1 MSDKEF
7 LDLEVQVKNLIK
19 LSKQLK
25 ESNIHLL
32 KKNKELSIKEQKL
45 SETLTQLQ
53 QKILKDSLKISKKR
67 RSNLNGKEYY
77 KSKNFRGRNI
87 KFHAPPKKVI
97 R

>member
-45 SETLTQLQ
+45 SETLTSSAKNIERLI
-53 QKILKDSLKISKKR
+53 KDLKKKT
-67 RSNLNGKEYY
+67 K
-77 KSKNFRGRNI
+77 
-87 KFHAPPKKVI
+87 
-97 R
+97 

>member
-45 SETLTQLQ
+45 SETLTSSAK
-53 QKILKDSLKISKKR
+53 KIERLIKDLKKQMK
-67 RSNLNGKEYY
+67 
-77 KSKNFRGRNI
+77 
-87 KFHAPPKKVI
+87 
-97 R
+97 

>member
-32 KKNKELSIKEQKL
+32 KKNKELSINEQKL
-45 SETLTQLQ
+45 SETLTSSAE
-53 QKILKDSLKISKKR
+53 KIERLIKDLKKKT
-67 RSNLNGKEYY
+67 N
-77 KSKNFRGRNI
+77 
-87 KFHAPPKKVI
+87 
-97 R
+97 

>member
-45 SETLTQLQ
+45 SETLTSSAKEIERLI
-53 QKILKDSLKISKKR
+53 KDLKKKM
-67 RSNLNGKEYY
+67 K
-77 KSKNFRGRNI
+77 
-87 KFHAPPKKVI
+87 
-97 R
+97 

>member
-45 SETLTQLQ
+45 SETLVSSAK
-53 QKILKDSLKISKKR
+53 KIEKLIKDLK
-67 RSNLNGKEYY
+67 KET
-77 KSKNFRGRNI
+77 K
-87 KFHAPPKKVI
+87 
-97 R
+97 

>member
-1 MSDKEF
+1 MSDKDF

-45 SETLTQLQ
+45 SETLTSSAK
-53 QKILKDSLKISKKR
+53 KIERLIKDLKKR
-67 RSNLNGKEYY
+67 
-77 KSKNFRGRNI
+77 
-87 KFHAPPKKVI
+87 
-97 R
+97 

>member
-45 SETLTQLQ
+45 SETLTSSGK
-53 QKILKDSLKISKKR
+53 KIERLIKDLKK
-67 RSNLNGKEYY
+67 G
-77 KSKNFRGRNI
+77 
-87 KFHAPPKKVI
+87 
-97 R
+97 

>member
-45 SETLTQLQ
+45 SETLTSSAK
-53 QKILKDSLKISKKR
+53 KIERLIKDLKKR
-67 RSNLNGKEYY
+67 WSNLNGKEYY
-77 KSKNFRGRNI
+77 KSKNFRSGI
-87 KFHAPPKKVI
+87 
-97 R
+97 

>member
-19 LSKQLK
+19 LSTQLK

-45 SETLTQLQ
+45 SETLTSSAK
-53 QKILKDSLKISKKR
+53 KIERLIKDLKKKT
-67 RSNLNGKEYY
+67 N
-77 KSKNFRGRNI
+77 
-87 KFHAPPKKVI
+87 
-97 R
+97 

>member
-25 ESNIHLL
+25 ESNIYLL

-45 SETLTQLQ
+45 SETLTSSAK
-53 QKILKDSLKISKKR
+53 KIERLIKDLKKY
-67 RSNLNGKEYY
+67 E
-77 KSKNFRGRNI
+77 
-87 KFHAPPKKVI
+87 VT
-97 R
+97 

>member
-32 KKNKELSIKEQKL
+32 KKNKELSIKDQKL
-45 SETLTQLQ
+45 SETLTSSAK
-53 QKILKDSLKISKKR
+53 KIERLIKDHKKQM
-67 RSNLNGKEYY
+67 K
-77 KSKNFRGRNI
+77 
-87 KFHAPPKKVI
+87 
-97 R
+97 

>member
-25 ESNIHLL
+25 ESNMHLL

-45 SETLTQLQ
+45 SETLTSSAK
-53 QKILKDSLKISKKR
+53 KIERLIKDLKKKT
-67 RSNLNGKEYY
+67 N
-77 KSKNFRGRNI
+77 
-87 KFHAPPKKVI
+87 
-97 R
+97 

>member
-45 SETLTQLQ
+45 SETLISSAK
-53 QKILKDSLKISKKR
+53 KIERLIKDLKKI
-67 RSNLNGKEYY
+67 
-77 KSKNFRGRNI
+77 
-87 KFHAPPKKVI
+87 
-97 R
+97 

>member
-32 KKNKELSIKEQKL
+32 KKIKELSIKEQKL
-45 SETLTQLQ
+45 SQTLT
-53 QKILKDSLKISKKR
+53 SSSKKIER
-67 RSNLNGKEYY
+67 L
-77 KSKNFRGRNI
+77 I
-87 KFHAPPKKVI
+87 KDLKK

>member
-45 SETLTQLQ
+45 SETLTSSAT
-53 QKILKDSLKISKKR
+53 KIERLINDLKKKT
-67 RSNLNGKEYY
+67 N
-77 KSKNFRGRNI
+77 
-87 KFHAPPKKVI
+87 
-97 R
+97 

>member
-25 ESNIHLL
+25 ESNVHLL

-45 SETLTQLQ
+45 SETLTSSAK
-53 QKILKDSLKISKKR
+53 KIERLIKDLKKKT
-67 RSNLNGKEYY
+67 K
-77 KSKNFRGRNI
+77 
-87 KFHAPPKKVI
+87 
-97 R
+97 

>member
-1 MSDKEF
+1 MSYKQF

-45 SETLTQLQ
+45 SETLTSSAK
-53 QKILKDSLKISKKR
+53 KIERLIKDLKKKT
-67 RSNLNGKEYY
+67 N
-77 KSKNFRGRNI
+77 
-87 KFHAPPKKVI
+87 
-97 R
+97 

>member
-45 SETLTQLQ
+45 SETLTSSAK
-53 QKILKDSLKISKKR
+53 KIERLIKDLKKR
-67 RSNLNGKEYY
+67 WGSLNGKEYY
-77 KSKNFRGRNI
+77 KSKNFRSGI
-87 KFHAPPKKVI
+87 
-97 R
+97 

>member
-45 SETLTQLQ
+45 SETLASSAKNIERLI
-53 QKILKDSLKISKKR
+53 KDLKKKT
-67 RSNLNGKEYY
+67 K
-77 KSKNFRGRNI
+77 
-87 KFHAPPKKVI
+87 
-97 R
+97 

>member
-32 KKNKELSIKEQKL
+32 KKNKELSIKEQKI
-45 SETLTQLQ
+45 SQTLTSSAK
-53 QKILKDSLKISKKR
+53 KIERLIKDLKKR
-67 RSNLNGKEYY
+67 WSNLNGKEYY
-77 KSKNFRGRNI
+77 KSKNFRSGI
-87 KFHAPPKKVI
+87 
-97 R
+97 